1 MKNRLFKIVFITIF
15 FFFFSLSV
23 DAFSHAGNN
32 ACYAFK
38 GGIASTGC
46 TPQSIASNTS
56 NKPQLYVVDC
66 LSCTGWNTVYDGCG
80 EINETTFD
88 SGWGS
93 TPFSTWH
100 EQCKQPIVA
109 YRTWKGTLTTEWNR
123 CDKIK
128 DETNTQCDIVEGSG
142 CEQCPMGCEP
152 YECSCGDNCTTTC
165 YARDYGYKCNGVS
178 ADGATKT
185 TGCACDC
192 ADCYLLNHDGHLSE
206 KDAMNRIAPYIQA
219 DRLYFYAIPGWE
231 NMEWAGKR
239 LEGAVNAS
247 CTTTYKTSWKIET
260 CKSAKV
266 KTSPNV
272 CQQRYRIVAPNT
284 AVTQADK
291 NKGYRR
297 FDAYCINPDLERST
311 AIQWDTLFDA
321 TTCETSRSTRNCGY
335 ANILIEGYLRYALGK
350 YSASDY
356 YQIISSAMQLWG
368 AHSGEAGYRGP
379 GFSPEST
386 VETSHD
392 ENIEFPEIPD
402 SRCQKAASNS
412 RFSVYIDITGFE
424 DYANTYYHPDDY
436 LRFMFKSGTKENPV
450 YRNIFT
456 ETTENFEKYYV
467 NKSKAA
473 NIYRVTSNVTNVS
486 VTGSGSSRSI
496 SGDINE
502 DGLQI
507 AKCSDLEADDN
518 IGFCGT
524 NNHYLEALYLYA
536 NTVQGNTEMQDHLKA
551 LIAYNDSSVEIS
563 NLGKNNN
570 PESITASIN
579 SETKRLSV
587 TYIMPDKGKN
597 MLCKNGATM
606 GGVPVCCT
614 SADSECDIMRCQPGD
629 SSCDENERMGVT
641 LVTKNGNVVLN
652 NVPKRYDYCTKNGY
666 CYSNISIDGK
676 VDLTG
681 DNAICS
687 DTGFQTKAIF
697 DIQLAILNTKSAVKR
712 YEATASPT
720 DHQSYFLIDFSH
732 DGSGN
737 NNGKFEV
744 ILACDGCK
752 HGPSIETGYV
762 IDENTT
768 EAEKLCTQNG
778 TNTSARFDREMN
790 ICYIRTKSE
799 DNRGTADTLG
809 NKCIN
814 CVVQPNGKCATTNG
828 NVSRMVDE
836 SINARK
842 ISDPSLNCIVNMSY
856 TTGNG
861 GKTYYDYSEEFG
873 VNTDVCRI
881 YCSDEVNIYL
891 ANKKDVY
898 VGMHLK
904 YNIENM
910 VEKAYKLSNNTTN
923 RAAIFDANKNLRYA
937 TEGGDN
943 SDTNVNLM
951 LSAIIMQE
959 RKCVSKIY
967 YNLGY
972 DSSIDFATKYKV
984 GGTINNWKDLY
995 KALRDKSS
1003 DERSRRENLNQLIY
1017 DLYNCNLLTPGT
1029 INAQSNNGVV
1039 QKPVDRENVYNQ
1051 MIDLYK
1057 TKPAEGTKSAEDE
1070 DRTAIINNDSLL
1082 DHRCGDRAC
1091 SELSGAE
1098 YEGGAAYIPTRE
1110 ISGHK
1115 RVGMVTGEPEITYY
1129 TTSNAD
1135 LNETNDLNEAEPIK
1149 VFYCDDCF
1157 KKNEEYADDY
1167 YNTASR
1173 DAGYKKLGV
1182 EAGNTDKRG
1191 NNDYFRNVN
1200 IPTRNYAV
1208 FTIQLRTDYYNSI
1221 TYQVEHY
1228 TGKVKKY
1235 IEDDNAKFV
1244 KLDRFIYPI
1253 SLDAFQDGNCRED
1266 DELGHPEEGR
1276 CQTKF
1281 AFNLK
1286 PLIWRKNT
1294 LDKFTEYLGSD
1305 NGNNYVC
1312 SYVSRPEPVRDGIV
1326 YRSISLKDPFPNR
1339 DQRGI
1344 PSNWSTDKGMEAIN
1358 EIMQSSDSIY
1368 RVSKNYLEYKYTFTK
1383 QALDYI
1389 RDNYNYDRDKYGKGY
1404 TDIESLENCKKANPK
1419 TYKYGADYNT
1429 DDEGTIYVECQSTF
1443 LDKIKGYPGV
1453 TVHQDNG
1460 ISPCTQNNNNCI
1472 D

>member
-1 MKNRLFKIVFITIF
+1 MKKKYIKLIITFIVFLG
-15 FFFFSLSV
+15 LSV
-23 DAFSHAGNN
+23 RVSAGLDKSHNN
-32 ACYAFK
+32 AFY
-38 GGIASTGC
+38 GLGVDIVS
-46 TPQSIASNTS
+46 S
-56 NKPQLYVVDC
+56 DC
-66 LSCTGWNTVYDGCG
+66 LSSVPSNPTVESQARLYTLQCLHCSGNSATYDGCG
-80 EINETTFD
+80 GYDHGSFD
-88 SGWGS
+88 SGWTH
-93 TPFSTWH
+93 TPLGTFH
-100 EQCKQPIVA
+100 EECKRPVVY
-109 YRTWKGTLTTEWNR
+109 YRTQKDAKQSFYNR
-123 CDKIK
+123 CD
-128 DETNTQCDIVEGSG
+128 TIVDQVQSHCTKVHGSG
-142 CEQCPMGCEP
+142 CATCSKKCEP
-152 YECSCGDNCTTTC
+152 YRCNPHGCNCDEYGCKDTC
-165 YARDYGYKCNGVS
+165 YDICYRRLYGYKCNGVD
-178 ADGATKT
+178 AGGNAKT
-185 TGCACDC
+185 TTCQCGGCSAC
-192 ADCYLLNHDGHLSE
+192 YKLSSAW
-206 KDAMNRIAPYIQA
+206 KKAIQGGGNWRSPA
-219 DRLYFYAIPGWE
+219 TREVVDWV
-231 NMEWAGKR
+231 AGFV
-239 LEGAVNAS
+239 GDAVNAS
-247 CTTTYKTSWKIET
+247 CDTQYRVTYSIDYCNSSAVKTTNNVCQKQFKIKPKGSNQVYDAYCVNPDYKTST
-260 CKSAKV
+260 G
-266 KTSPNV
+266 
-272 CQQRYRIVAPNT
+272 IV
-284 AVTQADK
+284 
-291 NKGYRR
+291 
-297 FDAYCINPDLERST
+297 
-311 AIQWDTLFDA
+311 WDQLFDA
-321 TTCETSRSTRNCGY
+321 TTCATSRSTRNCGY
-335 ANILIEGYLRYALGK
+335 ANILIEGYLRKEMGK
-350 YSASDY
+350 YSGMDWYS
-356 YQIISSAMQLWG
+356 IISYALQFWG
-368 AHSGEAGYRGP
+368 AHSGEAGYNGS
-379 GFSPEST
+379 GFSPESSLVASSQSAVVSFPQMPT
-386 VETSHD
+386 RTSQSVGFGIVMETTDYSIDYHAGKD
-392 ENIEFPEIPD
+392 YYRGYLEFVNQ
-402 SRCQKAASNS
+402 SGGS
-412 RFSVYIDITGFE
+412 TG
-424 DYANTYYHPDDY
+424 T
-436 LRFMFKSGTKENPV
+436 
-450 YRNIFT
+450 YRNIFVH
-456 ETTENFEKYYV
+456 TTQNINRYLDVSDIYKVKSYV
-467 NKSKAA
+467 DVTIQGSGNNKSFKKTPNPVHENGLRAIGC
-473 NIYRVTSNVTNVS
+473 NSSN
-486 VTGSGSSRSI
+486 GY
-496 SGDINE
+496 
-502 DGLQI
+502 
-507 AKCSDLEADDN
+507 

-524 NNHYLEALYLYA
+524 SKLEYLEALYLYA
-536 NTVQGNTEMQDHLKA
+536 NTVQGNPKMQEHLKD
-551 LIAYNDSSVEIS
+551 LIWLYDSDIS
-563 NLGKNNN
+563 IDDLGRNNN

-579 SETKRLSV
+579 SETKSLSV

-597 MLCKNGATM
+597 MLCKNGATR

-614 SADSECDIMRCQPGD
+614 SSDSECDIIHCPPGD
-629 SSCDENERMGVT
+629 TACSQKRAGVT
-641 LVTKNGNVVLN
+641 LATKNGNVVLN

-737 NNGKFEV
+737 NNGKLEV

-814 CVVQPNGKCATTNG
+814 CVVEPNGKCATTNG
-828 NVSRMVDE
+828 KVSRMVDE

-1057 TKPAEGTKSAEDE
+1057 TKPAEGTKSAEYE

-1149 VFYCDDCF
+1149 VFYCDSANCF
-1157 KKNEEYADDY
+1157 NKNEEYADDY
-1167 YNTASR
+1167 YSTSSR
-1173 DAGYKKLGV
+1173 DAGYSTVGSQV
-1182 EAGNTDKRG
+1182 GSTYGNKT
-1191 NNDYFRNVN
+1191 DYFKDVK
-1200 IPTRNYAV
+1200 IPTKDYAT

-1294 LDKFTEYLGSD
+1294 LDKFTEYLSSD

-1443 LDKIKGYPGV
+1443 LDEIKGYPGV